1 MKIVVDFSV
10 YIAYTYSIDTQT
22 NLFERREKM
31 KRTDLEAAKL
41 IAYYRDA
48 GYDDK
53 SIKAFLRDGEAL
65 LAEGYTGDD
74 TEMIDA
80 AYAQL
85 K

>member
-1 MKIVVDFSV
+1 
-10 YIAYTYSIDTQT
+10 
-22 NLFERREKM
+22 M